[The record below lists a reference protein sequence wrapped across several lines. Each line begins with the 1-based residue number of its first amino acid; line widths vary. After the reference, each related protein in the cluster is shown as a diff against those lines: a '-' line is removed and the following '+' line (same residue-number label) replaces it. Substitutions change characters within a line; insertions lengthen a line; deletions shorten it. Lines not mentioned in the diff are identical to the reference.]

1 MATVDNWGRLIGY
14 TWGEV
19 ASTTWGNVNALP
31 YGVQRSYTAA
41 INAAKAF
48 GKRADTLNETLE
60 QSNMYQL
67 SAVEVAFGN
76 TATALDKLIA
86 NLG

>member
-31 YGVQRSYTAA
+31 YGVQRASTAA

-48 GKRADTLNETLE
+48 G
-60 QSNMYQL
+60 
-67 SAVEVAFGN
+67 N
-76 TATALDKLIA
+76 TVTALDRLIA

>member
-1 MATVDNWGRLIGY
+1 MATVDSWGRLIGY

-19 ASTTWGNVNALP
+19 ASTTWGGVNSLP
-31 YGVQRSYTAA
+31 YGVQRASTAA

-48 GKRADTLNETLE
+48 GKRAYALNATLE

-67 SAVEVAFGN
+67 SAVELAFGD

>member
-48 GKRADTLNETLE
+48 GRRADALNETLE

-76 TATALDKLIA
+76 ASTALDKLIA

>member
-1 MATVDNWGRLIGY
+1 MATVETWGRLIAY
-14 TWGEV
+14 TCGETV
-19 ASTTWGNVNALP
+19 NVPCGEIASLP

-67 SAVEVAFGN
+67 SAVEVAFAN
-76 TATALDKLIA
+76 TATALDKLLA
-86 NLG
+86 NLE

>member
-31 YGVQRSYTAA
+31 YGVQRSATAA
-41 INAAKAF
+41 INAGKAF
-48 GKRADTLNETLE
+48 GRRADALNATLE
-60 QSNMYQL
+60 HSNMYQL

-76 TATALDKLIA
+76 TATALDRLIA

>member
-1 MATVDNWGRLIGY
+1 MATVETWGRLIAY
-14 TWGEV
+14 TCGETVNVPCGEV
-19 ASTTWGNVNALP
+19 ASLP
-31 YGVQRSYTAA
+31 YGVQRAA
-41 INAAKAF
+41 TGAVNAAKAF
-48 GKRADTLNETLE
+48 GKRADELNETLE

-76 TATALDKLIA
+76 TVTALDKLLA